1 MALPGPSIL
10 GLFSN
15 CAVQLA
21 KCCPN
26 IGKPLLDQ
34 TQRQPAPRGMTTSPA
49 ETDVMADEHG
59 SSQNREK
66 KNYYQ
71 CDPHRFVVTAYAR
84 GFGTDRAF

>member
-1 MALPGPSIL
+1 
-10 GLFSN
+10 
-15 CAVQLA
+15 
-21 KCCPN
+21 
-26 IGKPLLDQ
+26 
-34 TQRQPAPRGMTTSPA
+34 MTTSPA